1 MALKALSSL
10 NTAQRNL
17 LASQEEAIAKRLW
30 LLESSIT
37 GKSLD
42 ILVYLFKT
50 KRIHPP
56 SKIAKQF
63 NNLIMEQ

>member
-1 MALKALSSL
+1 MALKAISSL
-10 NTAQRNL
+10 NKVERNL
-17 LASQEEAIAKRLW
+17 LAVQEEAISRRLW

-42 ILVYLFKT
+42 MLVHLFKT

-56 SKIAKQF
+56 PKIAKQF
-63 NNLIMEQ
+63 NNLIME